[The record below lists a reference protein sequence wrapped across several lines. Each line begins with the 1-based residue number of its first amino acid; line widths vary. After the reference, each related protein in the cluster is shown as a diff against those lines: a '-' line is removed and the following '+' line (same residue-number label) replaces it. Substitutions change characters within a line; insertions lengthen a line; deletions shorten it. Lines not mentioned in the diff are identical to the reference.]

1 MNESLDDLKRLLDG
15 CSAEE
20 LLTLFDHVKERLP
33 QHPQEKEWGVSA
45 DVILSAIARSTD
57 LTKRGVRG
65 IIAEAIFESHTLA
78 GLKGWESVNVV
89 GDHSYDFLIR
99 SKGLEAKEIR
109 IQVKLQRM
117 KAQRPML
124 ASEGNRHY
132 PNDMHVVEVQKT
144 RGGIDAKTKKDT
156 RPYHFDEFDILAVNM
171 QPSTRKWERFMFTVG
186 RWLLPRNL
194 EIDLIEKF
202 QPVPDLANAVWT
214 DNLETCI
221 EWLAAGEEK
230 RVLDIDLNLL
240 NRRKKKRKRSKR
252 RRKVRK

>member
-1 MNESLDDLKRLLDG
+1 MNESLDNLKQLLDRL
-15 CSAEE
+15 SPEE
-20 LLTLFDHVKERLP
+20 LLALFDQVKERLP

-65 IIAEAIFESHTLA
+65 IIAEAIFGRHTLA
-78 GLKGWESVNVV
+78 RLEGWESIDFM
-89 GDHSYDFLIR
+89 GDRPYDFLIR
-99 SKGLEAKEIR
+99 SKGPEAKEVR

-117 KAQRPML
+117 KEQRAML

-132 PNDMHVVEVQKT
+132 PSDMHVVEVQKT

-171 QPSTRKWERFMFTVG
+171 QPSSRNWERFMFTVG
-186 RWLLPRNL
+186 NWLLPRNP
-194 EIDLIEKF
+194 EAGLIEKF

-214 DNLETCI
+214 DSLDTCI

-240 NRRKKKRKRSKR
+240 KRRKKKRKGSKR
-252 RRKVRK
+252 RRKARK